1 VTDELMWF
9 RHCVG
14 RHGRDRRREFLPS
27 HYGWDTCF
35 HGDEEVEGWVADP
48 AKVREAF
55 GFEMKALEEMVV
67 DATQQYLELLPQF
80 T

>member
-1 VTDELMWF
+1 MVEIA
-9 RHCVG
+9 VG
-14 RHGRDRRREFLPS
+14 NFFPAIMDGILASTGTKKSKVGF
-27 HYGWDTCF
+27 
-35 HGDEEVEGWVADP
+35 ADP
-48 AKVREAF
+48 AKAREAF